1 MFGSSTNFQYIDWWH
16 EELPES
22 DGEHEG
28 TLSSI
33 IPELNLNIGLTDN
46 WNLEMAF
53 TGGTRWMDFAGD
65 PNSIHHRNES
75 VNGLGDTRITLRH
88 LVLNEAF
95 GPGERMFIGAGLI
108 VPSKNTLTGDPFSLG
123 KLGSE
128 HIHFSLSEGVYK
140 TSVELQYFKRTHSS
154 IFYGSVLRW
163 TTPVTQ
169 NEYGFISGSQ
179 LDISV
184 MAYLQSKSILKGMP
198 FLTISGLFRTP
209 DYWNGENTPNSGA
222 SILQIGVGEIWKVGN
237 NVVSFSV
244 RAPIIFSSGVA
255 AEGQGGDIDS
265 DAKAWFGG
273 LSIRRSFDLEKL
285 WPLMKEEH
293 HQMDG
298 HDH

>member
-28 TLSSI
+28 TLSSV

-53 TGGTRWMDFAGD
+53 TGGTRWMDFAGI
-65 PNSIHHRNES
+65 PNIHHRDES
-75 VNGLGDTRITLRH
+75 VKGLGDTRITLRH

-108 VPSKNTLTGDPFSLG
+108 VPSKNSLDENPFNPDSTDP
-123 KLGSE
+123 E

-244 RAPIIFSSGVA
+244 RVAIIFTRGVA

>member
-1 MFGSSTNFQYIDWWH
+1 
-16 EELPES
+16 
-22 DGEHEG
+22 
-28 TLSSI
+28 
-33 IPELNLNIGLTDN
+33 
-46 WNLEMAF
+46 
-53 TGGTRWMDFAGD
+53 MDFAGI
-65 PNSIHHRNES
+65 PNIHHRDES
-75 VNGLGDTRITLRH
+75 VKGLGDTRITLRH

-95 GPGERMFIGAGLI
+95 GPGERIFLGFGLAI
-108 VPSKNTLTGDPFSLG
+108 PSANTLTESPFNQS
-123 KLGSE
+123 KP

-140 TSVELQYFKRTHSS
+140 SSVELQYFKRTHSS
-154 IFYGSVLRW
+154 IFYGTVFRW

-169 NEYGFISGSQ
+169 NQHGFISGSQ
-179 LDISV
+179 FDVSV
-184 MAYLQSKSILKGMP
+184 MSYLQSKLIFKGLP
-198 FLTISGLFRTP
+198 YLTISGLFRTQN
-209 DYWNGENTPNSGA
+209 YWNGIEAPNSGA

-244 RAPIIFSSGVA
+244 RVPIIFTSGVA